1 MLLVSCV
8 GTSTSQT
15 GGVPNFKPQFGTSFI
30 CRTDGPTFESRI
42 LWYIEKFMVDTVN
55 TWCPG
60 PVPTKQATMLRPPLL
75 CLKFSFLLRCGA
87 VDYGHHFCHVFTQ
100 CSKKQIGKARPY
112 VNSCFLF
119 VCFLEGRGFVLATLA
134 NQPIAFEKQH
144 LSVICPFKS
153 YGSSKG
159 VGSTDF
165 MDFIESYKIILFH
178 MTGHFSY

>member
-1 MLLVSCV
+1 M
-8 GTSTSQT
+8 
-15 GGVPNFKPQFGTSFI
+15 
-30 CRTDGPTFESRI
+30 
-42 LWYIEKFMVDTVN
+42 
-55 TWCPG
+55 
-60 PVPTKQATMLRPPLL
+60 
-75 CLKFSFLLRCGA
+75 
-87 VDYGHHFCHVFTQ
+87 
-100 CSKKQIGKARPY
+100 
-112 VNSCFLF
+112 
-119 VCFLEGRGFVLATLA
+119 ATLA